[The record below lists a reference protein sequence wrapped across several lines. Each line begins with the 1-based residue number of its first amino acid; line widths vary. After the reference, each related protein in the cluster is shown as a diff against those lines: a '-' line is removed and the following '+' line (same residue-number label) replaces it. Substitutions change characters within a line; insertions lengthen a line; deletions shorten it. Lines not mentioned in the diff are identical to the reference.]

1 MKVLIV
7 SDTHGIND
15 ELFRVL
21 KIEGEP
27 DFLIHAGDIDG
38 SEEIIRNSVKCPV
51 KMVKGN
57 NDFGSELNREEQF
70 MVGNLSVFL
79 THGHYDGVYY
89 GADKIFYKAASRNAN
104 IAIFGHTH
112 VPYKAYD
119 EELGIWAV
127 NPGSLTYPRQAGGKY
142 SYMVME
148 IDGEGKPSFAI
159 KYL

>member
-21 KIEGEP
+21 KKEGEP
-27 DFLIHAGDIDG
+27 DFLIHAGDVSG
-38 SEEIIRNSVKCPV
+38 SEEIIRNSVMCPV

-57 NDFGSELNREEQF
+57 NDFGSPLEREEQF
-70 MVGNLSVFL
+70 MVGDFSVFL

-89 GADKIFYKAASRNAN
+89 GTDRIFYKAASRKAD
-104 IAIFGHTH
+104 IAIYGHTH
-112 VPYKAYD
+112 MPRVEYD
-119 EELGIWAV
+119 EELKIWAV
-127 NPGSLTYPRQAGGKY
+127 NPGSLTYPRQTGGKY
-142 SYMVME
+142 SYIVME
-148 IDGEGKPSFAI
+148 TDEQKKPVFTI